1 MNVQF
6 GKLARWGLFLSI
18 FFLLPSHPL
27 AQTETPTLTITV
39 SGGTIPTFSWT
50 PDSAIGRLIVEEGEE
65 ERWGTETDGANI
77 YQSPIRYGVHPPGAS
92 EDEPAFPLIAGHTY
106 KVSLFRWISVKPE
119 RFQLMGVQEFT
130 STSDDVEEDKEKP
143 AVGVRPSLRVN
154 TLSPN
159 FEFDG
164 AMDGQTW
171 WAAADSIADLITI
184 EPEEGG
190 IPRSR
195 TVIKVLANQREIVV
209 GARCYENEPDGIVSF
224 SKARDAELGFSK
236 SDESDLGEED
246 HIVIVLDTFLDG
258 RSGYVFAVNPSGARF
273 DGLVVDQGEEV
284 NKDWDTIW
292 EAKTWRDESG
302 WSAEIRIPIKSLG
315 YKKNLTTWGFNVQR
329 RVQRLQETSRWS
341 GANLDYEIFQTSRA
355 GLLTDLPAFDFGLG
369 LSIRASTVN
378 SAIRRALFVGT
389 DMVDTKYDSD
399 FSLDVTQ
406 KVGPNLLSAVTVN
419 TDFAETEVDVRQINL
434 TRFPTF
440 FPEKRSFFLEGS
452 DIFDFGLGLDE
463 ERLVPFFSRRIGLF
477 GVSEDE
483 NTEIPINAGGKINGR
498 IGNTNLGALVV
509 NARKVKEEI
518 VNEETGFVYQIR
530 ETTMGAVRIKQNI
543 LEESSLGMIATFG
556 DPLDRSGSWSAGV
569 DFTYQT
575 SDFQGDKNFLVG
587 AWGLF
592 NDRKELNSKGDKLG
606 LKGDKSAFGVR
617 VDYPNDLLDMN
628 LTYMRIGDGFD
639 PSLGFVPRNNVDIL
653 DFGGEY
659 NPRPSWSLV
668 RQMYNEFSFTL
679 FNSRKTDKWESYEM
693 TIKPLDWLLESGDRM
708 DAGITPQGDRPPR
721 EFEISDDVDIAPGSY
736 EWTRYFLGV
745 SSAQKR
751 RISGQLRWEFG
762 NYYNGDL
769 NTIEAS
775 LAVKPSALL
784 TLEFSAERNTGT
796 VMAPEDES
804 IQLFRKTFKE
814 QLYGLRLQLNFSPN
828 LQLSSLT
835 QYDTQS
841 RELGSNNKL
850 RWTFDPLGDLFV
862 VYNHNM
868 VRTQGLNKRWEFVSS
883 QVPVKIQYAFRF

>member
-1 MNVQF
+1 MQSERLLAAFFFQF
-6 GKLARWGLFLSI
+6 VFILLATQT
-18 FFLLPSHPL
+18 L
-27 AQTETPTLTITV
+27 AQTEMPQGGITV
-39 SGGTIPTFSWT
+39 SVSSGTIPTFSWT

-92 EDEPAFPLIAGHTY
+92 EDEPAFPLTAGHTY

-130 STSDDVEEDKEKP
+130 PSADESEK
-143 AVGVRPSLRVN
+143 AEKQTLVGVRPTLRVSS
-154 TLSPN
+154 LPSN
-159 FEFDG
+159 FAFDG
-164 AMDGQTW
+164 AMDGQAW

-190 IPRSR
+190 VPQSR
-195 TVIKVLANQREIVV
+195 TVIKILANQSEIVV
-209 GARCYENEPDGIVSF
+209 GARCYESEPDGIVSF

-246 HIVIVLDTFLDG
+246 HLVMVFDTFLDG

-273 DGLVVDQGEEV
+273 DGLVIEQGEDV

-292 EAKTWRDESG
+292 EAKTSRDAGG
-302 WSAEIRIPIKSLG
+302 WSAEIRIPIKSLSF
-315 YKKNLTTWGFNVQR
+315 KKDLTTWGFNVQR

-369 LSIRASTVN
+369 LSLRASTVN
-378 SAIRRALFVGT
+378 RAGRPFPNVKT
-389 DMVDTKYDSD
+389 EYDSD
-399 FSLDVTQ
+399 LSLDVTQ
-406 KVGPNLLSAVTVN
+406 RVGPNLLSALTVN

-434 TRFPTF
+434 TRFPVF
-440 FPEKRSFFLEGS
+440 FPEKRSFFLEGA
-452 DIFDFGLGLDE
+452 DIFDFGLGLDQ

-477 GVSEDE
+477 GISEDE

-509 NARKVKEEI
+509 GTRKVKEEI
-518 VNEETGFVYQIR
+518 VDEETGFVYNIQR
-530 ETTMGAVRIKQNI
+530 TTIGAVRIKQNI

-556 DPLDRSGSWSAGV
+556 DPLARSGSWSAGM

-575 SDFQGDKNFLVG
+575 SNFLDEKNFLVG
-587 AWGLF
+587 AWALF
-592 NDRKELNSKGDKLG
+592 NDRKDSDAKGDRLG
-606 LKGDKSAFGVR
+606 LKGDKSAYGVR
-617 VDYPNDLLDMN
+617 IDYPNDLLDMN
-628 LTYMRIGDGFD
+628 LTYIRIGDGFD
-639 PSLGFVPRNNVDIL
+639 PSLGFVPRNNVHIL
-653 DFGGEY
+653 DFGWEF
-659 NPRPSWSLV
+659 NPRPSWSFV
-668 RQMYNEFSFTL
+668 RQMFYEFSFTQ
-679 FNSRKTDKWESYEM
+679 FTNRTTDRWESYEM
-693 TIKPLDWLLESGDRM
+693 TIKPLDWLLESGDRI
-708 DAGITPQGDRPPR
+708 DAGIAPEGDRPPR

-751 RISGQLRWEFG
+751 RISGQIRWETG
-762 NYYNGDL
+762 NFYNGDL
-769 NTIEAS
+769 NTLEAS

-784 TLEFSAERNTGT
+784 TLELSAERNTGT
-796 VMAPEDES
+796 VMSPEDES
-804 IQLFRKTFKE
+804 IQLFRKKFKE
-814 QLYGLRLQLNFSPN
+814 QLFGLRLQLNFSPD

-841 RELGSNNKL
+841 RELGTNNKL
-850 RWTFDPLGDLFV
+850 RWTFDPLGDLFI
-862 VYNHNM
+862 VYNHNWE
-868 VRTQGLNKRWEFVSS
+868 RTQGIDKRWKFVSS
-883 QVPVKIQYAFRF
+883 QLPVKIQYAFRF